1 MGIATKQSRYL
12 EYKVGDVVL
21 GVDIGKA
28 KGMRFNKFM
37 LQACTECGERRWVL
51 MEKNGQPRSTLC
63 HACGL
68 KGRKQNHPSGPNHP
82 YWQGGRHLT
91 PYGYVLIKVFPDNF
105 FWPMATKNGYI
116 LEHRLVMAKHLGRCL
131 HPWEVVHHKNG
142 IRDDNRLE
150 NLELNDSAGEHSLEH
165 HKGYSDGLAKGFRDG
180 RSQRI
185 KQLEAEIATL
195 KAQLTSQKV

>member
-1 MGIATKQSRYL
+1 MVARGTQAAYIKH
-12 EYKVGDVVL
+12 EIGDVVR
-21 GVDIGKA
+21 GFEIGRGNA
-28 KGMRFNKFM
+28 MRNNKFV
-37 LQACTECGERRWVL
+37 LQACVECGERRWVL
-51 MEKNGQPRSTLC
+51 MEHGKPRSDVC

-68 KGRKQNHPSGPNHP
+68 KNRKQNHPSGPNHP
-82 YWQGGRHLT
+82 YWRGGRHLT
-91 PYGYVLIKVFPDNF
+91 GYGYITVKVFPDNF
-105 FWPMATKNGYI
+105 FYPMATAQGYI
-116 LEHRLVMAKHLGRCL
+116 LEHRLVMARHLGRCL

-142 IRDDNRLE
+142 ERADNRPE

-195 KAQLTSQKV
+195 KAQIAIQKVQ